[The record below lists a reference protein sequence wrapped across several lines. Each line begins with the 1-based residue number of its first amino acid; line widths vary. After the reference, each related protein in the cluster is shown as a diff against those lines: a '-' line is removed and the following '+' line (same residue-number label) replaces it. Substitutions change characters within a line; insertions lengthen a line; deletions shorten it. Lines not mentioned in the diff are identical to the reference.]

1 MAGAFRG
8 ARPPIQRA
16 VTPPDFFL
24 TPRPPHP
31 HPAPRRRWFPGKEPR
46 LSQAIPT
53 DIIEHALLHARQ
65 ETSHCERCD
74 KEGEIGVAELQLAM
88 EARLMNARALI
99 HAVRDPNKQ
108 TALMRSMA
116 TVDHL
121 IHEAIE

>member
-1 MAGAFRG
+1 
-8 ARPPIQRA
+8 
-16 VTPPDFFL
+16 
-24 TPRPPHP
+24 
-31 HPAPRRRWFPGKEPR
+31 

-65 ETSHCERCD
+65 ETSRCERCD

-88 EARLMNARALI
+88 EARLRNARALI

-121 IHEAIE
+121 IHEAIELSMLMHWMNGDFQSLPTRNDEAMDGT

>member
-1 MAGAFRG
+1 
-8 ARPPIQRA
+8 
-16 VTPPDFFL
+16 
-24 TPRPPHP
+24 
-31 HPAPRRRWFPGKEPR
+31 

-53 DIIEHALLHARQ
+53 DILEHALLHARQ
-65 ETSHCERCD
+65 ETSRCERCERCD
-74 KEGEIGVAELQLAM
+74 REGEIGVAELQLAM

-121 IHEAIE
+121 IHEAIELSMLVHWMNGDFRCLPTQNDEAMDGT